1 MKKNKNIYFIFH
13 LLFFYFI
20 LYKIKGPF
28 MFLQK
33 EYFTVIERNKK
44 MSDDIVEL
52 KKEILINEKKLDDEI
67 KENKKLRLEY
77 VNKN

>member
-1 MKKNKNIYFIFH
+1 
-13 LLFFYFI
+13 
-20 LYKIKGPF
+20 